1 MYDYVHTYVCMFSVL
16 IPLCSLLSYHSVNVT
31 LTFTLLYNVQFMY
44 KNMGP
49 GLPAAGS
56 WQLLPNSYL
65 ISKPNNEKES
75 NAQYSALVELFLVV
89 HIVILRFFYF

>member
-1 MYDYVHTYVCMFSVL
+1 
-16 IPLCSLLSYHSVNVT
+16 
-31 LTFTLLYNVQFMY
+31 
-44 KNMGP
+44 MGP

-56 WQLLPNSYL
+56 WQLLPNSNL

-89 HIVILRFFYF
+89 HIVNLRFFYF